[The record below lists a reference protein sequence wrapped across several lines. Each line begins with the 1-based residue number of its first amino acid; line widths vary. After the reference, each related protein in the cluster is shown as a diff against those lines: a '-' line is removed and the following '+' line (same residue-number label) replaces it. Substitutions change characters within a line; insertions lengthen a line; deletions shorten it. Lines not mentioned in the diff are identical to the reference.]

1 MVRYRLHDTSIFEY
15 AVIAEP
21 KLNASVHNAAY
32 RGYTLPPPATRLLI
46 ASRFGPENIRYWD
59 VMSTAAR
66 LSPPQ
71 KRLRPLRKIVAKCL
85 KEQNGSGQRAM
96 ITVCDL
102 LILNL
107 SLQVFDGLFSYQL
120 FSLGLGEANPL
131 LAAAISEWSVVWG
144 LLYNKLL
151 ACVLL
156 IVIFAIYAE

>member
-1 MVRYRLHDTSIFEY
+1 
-15 AVIAEP
+15 
-21 KLNASVHNAAY
+21 
-32 RGYTLPPPATRLLI
+32 
-46 ASRFGPENIRYWD
+46 
-59 VMSTAAR
+59 
-66 LSPPQ
+66 
-71 KRLRPLRKIVAKCL
+71 
-85 KEQNGSGQRAM
+85 M
-96 ITVCDL
+96 ITVRDL

-120 FSLGLGEANPL
+120 FSLGLGKANPL

>member
-1 MVRYRLHDTSIFEY
+1 M
-15 AVIAEP
+15 
-21 KLNASVHNAAY
+21 
-32 RGYTLPPPATRLLI
+32 
-46 ASRFGPENIRYWD
+46 
-59 VMSTAAR
+59 
-66 LSPPQ
+66 
-71 KRLRPLRKIVAKCL
+71 KIVAKCL

-96 ITVCDL
+96 ITVRDL

-107 SLQVFDGLFSYQL
+107 TLQVFDGLLSYQL

-144 LLYNKLL
+144 LLYNKLP